1 MCMTTIFKG
10 RRLQMKKTGIVI
22 AALAALILIAFV
34 AYDGIFNKSVSVDFF
49 AMNTVGTLKITGK
62 DADETAKKIEAQLDL
77 LDSDLLSRYNEN
89 SLLFKI
95 NSGLETE
102 SEELAA
108 YVRTLIDVSRKSGG
122 AFDFTLG
129 AISDLWDFG
138 GNASIPDSAKLLQK
152 LSHAGYEKISVTDSR
167 IVSADKNAVI
177 DLGAAGKGIALDKA
191 KEILGAQ
198 NVRKAVISVG
208 GSVLCYG
215 EGDFTV
221 GIRNPEGNAGEYI
234 AILRTNACC
243 VSTSGN
249 YERYFEKDGKRYHHI
264 LDPKTGYPAE
274 SGVVSVTVISENGLL
289 SDALS
294 TACFVLGVEKG
305 GELAK
310 EFGCEAVFVT
320 ADKKIYA
327 TDGAKAMLTVE
338 TEGYIL
344 AE

>member
-1 MCMTTIFKG
+1 
-10 RRLQMKKTGIVI
+10 MKKTGILI
-22 AALAALILIAFV
+22 AALAAVILIAFV

-49 AMNTVGTLKITGK
+49 AMNTVGNIKITGK
-62 DADETAKKIEAQLDL
+62 DADETAELIEAKINSLDT
-77 LDSDLLSRYNEN
+77 DLLSRHDKN
-89 SLLFKI
+89 SALSKV
-95 NSGLETE
+95 NSGEDVE

-108 YVRTLIDVSRKSGG
+108 YIKALIEVSEKSGG

-129 AISDLWDFG
+129 AVSDLWGFG
-138 GNASIPDSAKLLQK
+138 GEASVPDSAVLAEA
-152 LSHAGYEKISVTDSR
+152 LSHSGYEKISVTDNR
-167 IVSADKNAVI
+167 IILEDRNAVI

-191 KEILGAQ
+191 KEILSAQ
-198 NVRKAVISVG
+198 NAKKAVISVG
-208 GSVLCYG
+208 GSVLLYG

-234 AILRTNACC
+234 AVLRTNACC

-249 YERYFEKDGKRYHHI
+249 YERYFEENGKRYHHI
-264 LDPKTGYPAE
+264 LDPGSGYPAE

-305 GELAK
+305 SELAK
-310 EFGCEAVFVT
+310 EFGCEAVFVA

-327 TDGAKAMLTVE
+327 TDGAKAMITVE
-338 TEGYIL
+338 AEGYAL